1 MTTPPRIALIG
12 TGMIAA
18 AHLRAARTAG
28 AQVSGILGSRPERS
42 AQLAREWEVPTGYPD
57 LAALIADRPDV
68 AHVCTPNN
76 THATYAEE
84 LIRAGIHV
92 VLEKPV
98 ATSTAAAQHLV
109 ELAEQHGVLVTV
121 PYVYRYHPL
130 VREIRARRIA
140 GEFGDIA
147 LIHGSYLQDW
157 LLSSDSTTWRIDA
170 AAGGP
175 SRAFADIGTH
185 WCDLAEF
192 VSGERFAS
200 LSATTAITHRTRP
213 AGTGPSFSGS
223 TDDTGRAPVDTED
236 IALVNFKTAHDVP
249 ANTVISQVSAGRKNR
264 LWLEIDGTAG
274 SVVFD
279 QENPETI
286 WLGRENESVLLHRG
300 ETTAHPDQ
308 VQFNRT
314 PAGHPQ
320 GWTDAFTAFITDS
333 YAAFDGQQPEGLPTI
348 EDGLRSVEL
357 IDAVLTSARGQG
369 WVRVPADLTAGRQT
383 PT

>member
-1 MTTPPRIALIG
+1 M
-12 TGMIAA
+12 
-18 AHLRAARTAG
+18 
-28 AQVSGILGSRPERS
+28 
-42 AQLAREWEVPTGYPD
+42 
-57 LAALIADRPDV
+57 
-68 AHVCTPNN
+68 CTPNN
-76 THATYAEE
+76 THAAYAEE

-98 ATSTAAAQHLV
+98 ATSTAEALRLA
-109 ELAEQHGVLVTV
+109 ELAEQFGVVVTV

-157 LLSSDSTTWRIDA
+157 LLSPDSTTWRIDA

-200 LSATTAITHRTRP
+200 LSATTAITHPTRP
-213 AGTGPSFSGS
+213 GGTGPSFGGG
-223 TDDTGRAPVDTED
+223 TAAVERVPVHTED
-236 IALVNFKTAHDVP
+236 IAMVTFRTAHGVP

-264 LWLEIDGTAG
+264 LWLEIDGTTG
-274 SVVFD
+274 SAVFD
-279 QENPETI
+279 QENPETV
-286 WLGRENESVLLHRG
+286 WLGRERESVVLHRG
-300 ETTAHPDQ
+300 EASAHPDQ
-308 VQFNRT
+308 ARLNRT

-320 GWTDAFTAFITDS
+320 G
-333 YAAFDGQQPEGLPTI
+333 
-348 EDGLRSVEL
+348 
-357 IDAVLTSARGQG
+357 
-369 WVRVPADLTAGRQT
+369 
-383 PT
+383 

>member
-1 MTTPPRIALIG
+1 MTNPPRVALIG

-28 AQVSGILGSRPERS
+28 AQVIGALGSRPERS
-42 AQLAREWEVPTGYPD
+42 TQLAGEWDIPTGYPD
-57 LAALIADRPDV
+57 LAALIADRPTA
-68 AHVCTPNN
+68 AHVCTPNDS
-76 THATYAEE
+76 HAAYTEA

-98 ATSTAAAQHLV
+98 ATSTAEARHLA
-109 ELAEQHGVLVTV
+109 ELAEQFGVLVTV

-157 LLSSDSTTWRIDA
+157 LLSPDSTTWRIDA

-192 VSGERFAS
+192 VSGEQFAS
-200 LSATTAITHRTRP
+200 LSATTAITHPTRP
-213 AGTGPSFSGS
+213 VGTGTSFGGG
-223 TDDTGRAPVDTED
+223 TTAIERAPVHTED
-236 IALVNFKTAHDVP
+236 IAMVNFRTARGVP

-264 LWLEIDGTAG
+264 LWLEIDGTTG
-274 SVVFD
+274 SAVFD
-279 QENPETI
+279 QENPETV
-286 WLGRENESVLLHRG
+286 WLGREQESAVLHRG
-300 ETTAHPDQ
+300 EAGAHPDQ
-308 VQFNRT
+308 ARLNRI

-320 GWTDAFTAFITDS
+320 GWTDAFTAFVTDS
-333 YAAFDGQQPEGLPTI
+333 YAAFRGRLPEGLPTI
-348 EDGLRSVEL
+348 GDGLRSVQL
-357 IDAVLTSARGQG
+357 IDAVLTSARDQK
-369 WVRVPADLTAGRQT
+369 WVEV
-383 PT
+383 